1 MYDSII
7 QNKNKIKSY
16 WEQLM
21 LAAEL
26 ANQRTPAKSFSHH
39 HHSPANH
46 APPAPPVNFPA
57 PPTVPH
63 HVVAEKIHSPDLS
76 EAEFYDALSHV
87 STVQVK
93 HSILK
98 HSFLILFLVS

>member
-39 HHSPANH
+39 QHSPASH

-57 PPTVPH
+57 PPTV
-63 HVVAEKIHSPDLS
+63 VAEKIHSPDPS

-87 STVQVK
+87 STVQVGY
-93 HSILK
+93 SYNP
-98 HSFLILFLVS
+98 LFLVS